1 MSEYT
6 PMMTHYL
13 EIKEKYPDALVFYR
27 LGDFYEMFF
36 DDAKTASTELDL
48 VLTGRNAGV
57 EEKVPMCGVPF
68 HAVNGYIQRLINKGY
83 KVAIVEQ
90 LEDPSTAV
98 GLVKRDVIKVVTP
111 GTIMEELS
119 EDAKS
124 NYIASIVDYKYGYG
138 LAICDITTGESRMIN
153 VAHDNVSVL
162 QTIISNEVKEIVV
175 KNNFDKNTLNFIIN
189 SYKVA
194 VSNCEKSNIE

>member
-68 HAVNGYIQRLINKGY
+68 HAFNGYIQRLINKGY

-175 KNNFDKNTLNFIIN
+175 RNNFDKNTLNFIVN

-194 VSNCEKSNIE
+194 VSNC